1 MTDPVS
7 PPRLPRPEEVR
18 EALGFVP
25 LVEAYFR
32 RAQAEMP
39 DRMRE
44 IFRSHGL
51 TARHGAVIPQL
62 TVESSLSVSELADRM
77 GVSLPTA
84 SELVGDLSRAGLVE
98 RREDPADRRR
108 TLVSLAPDHRAMVE
122 GFVALRAAPLLRV
135 LDNLSPSD
143 RQGFVAGL
151 IAWAHEVR
159 NW

>member
-1 MTDPVS
+1 MDDAPA
-7 PPRLPRPEEVR
+7 PRLPRSEEVK

-39 DRMRE
+39 DELRE
-44 IFRSHGL
+44 IFRRHGL

-62 TVESSLSVSELADRM
+62 TVEASLSVSELAARM
-77 GVSLPTA
+77 GMSLTTA
-84 SELVGDLSRAGLVE
+84 SELVSDLGRAGLVE
-98 RREDPADRRR
+98 RREDPANRRR
-108 TLVSLAPDHRAMVE
+108 TLVSLAPRHRAMVE
-122 GFVALRAAPLLRV
+122 RFVALRAAPLLQV
-135 LDNLSPSD
+135 LDNLSPAD

-151 IAWAHEVR
+151 RAWARAVR

>member
-1 MTDPVS
+1 M
-7 PPRLPRPEEVR
+7 
-18 EALGFVP
+18 P

-39 DRMRE
+39 DELRE

-62 TVESSLSVSELADRM
+62 TVESPLSVSELAVRM
-77 GVSLPTA
+77 GMSLTTA
-84 SELVGDLSRAGLVE
+84 SELVSDLGRAGLVE
-98 RREDPADRRR
+98 RREDPANRRR
-108 TLVSLAPDHRAMVE
+108 TLVSLAPRHRAMVE
-122 GFVALRAAPLLRV
+122 GFVALRAAPLLQV
-135 LDNLSPSD
+135 LDNLSPAD

-151 IAWAHEVR
+151 RAWARAVR

>member
-51 TARHGAVIPQL
+51 TGRHGAVIPQL
-62 TVESSLSVSELADRM
+62 TVEPSLSVSELADRM
-77 GVSLPTA
+77 GMSLPTA

-98 RREDPADRRR
+98 RREDPDDRRR

-135 LDNLSPSD
+135 LDSLSPSD